1 MSNNILEKFK
11 INTNINTLW
20 DYFKTKCTDIMEE
33 CIPSK
38 TTSTRITQPWITKD
52 LRTLS
57 RRKQKLYNRAKRT
70 HKTRNWNSYHAI
82 KKLAQ
87 KKCREAYS
95 SYINNIICSEEASP
109 KLFWN
114 YIKNK
119 KNDRCG
125 VAPLKRNGLTFSD
138 STTKANILNSQFSS
152 VFTSEDL
159 SNMPDMGVSSTPEIP
174 PIIIHHNGVMK
185 LLTSLNPHKAMGP
198 DSIPGRLLKE
208 TAKEITPALT
218 FIFQA
223 SINQSK
229 IPSDWKTA
237 IVAPVFKKGDR
248 RPTFQL

>member
-1 MSNNILEKFK
+1 M
-11 INTNINTLW
+11 
-20 DYFKTKCTDIMEE
+20 
-33 CIPSK
+33 
-38 TTSTRITQPWITKD
+38 
-52 LRTLS
+52 
-57 RRKQKLYNRAKRT
+57 
-70 HKTRNWNSYHAI
+70 

-138 STTKANILNSQFSS
+138 STTKANILNSQLSS
-152 VFTSEDL
+152 VLTSEDL

-185 LLTSLNPHKAMGP
+185 LFDK
-198 DSIPGRLLKE
+198 LKS
-208 TAKEITPALT
+208 T
-218 FIFQA
+218 
-223 SINQSK
+223 QS
-229 IPSDWKTA
+229 
-237 IVAPVFKKGDR
+237 
-248 RPTFQL
+248 

>member
-1 MSNNILEKFK
+1 
-11 INTNINTLW
+11 
-20 DYFKTKCTDIMEE
+20 
-33 CIPSK
+33 
-38 TTSTRITQPWITKD
+38 
-52 LRTLS
+52 
-57 RRKQKLYNRAKRT
+57 
-70 HKTRNWNSYHAI
+70 
-82 KKLAQ
+82 
-87 KKCREAYS
+87 
-95 SYINNIICSEEASP
+95 
-109 KLFWN
+109 
-114 YIKNK
+114 
-119 KNDRCG
+119 
-125 VAPLKRNGLTFSD
+125 
-138 STTKANILNSQFSS
+138 
-152 VFTSEDL
+152 
-159 SNMPDMGVSSTPEIP
+159 MPYMGVSSTPEIP

>member
-1 MSNNILEKFK
+1 MYTIENNFHK
-11 INTNINTLW
+11 NNSTL
-20 DYFKTKCTDIMEE
+20 DYKR
-33 CIPSK
+33 PAY
-38 TTSTRITQPWITKD
+38 
-52 LRTLS
+52 LS

-138 STTKANILNSQFSS
+138 NTTKANILNSQFSS

-185 LLTSLNPHKAMGP
+185 LFDK
-198 DSIPGRLLKE
+198 LKS
-208 TAKEITPALT
+208 T
-218 FIFQA
+218 
-223 SINQSK
+223 QS
-229 IPSDWKTA
+229 
-237 IVAPVFKKGDR
+237 
-248 RPTFQL
+248 